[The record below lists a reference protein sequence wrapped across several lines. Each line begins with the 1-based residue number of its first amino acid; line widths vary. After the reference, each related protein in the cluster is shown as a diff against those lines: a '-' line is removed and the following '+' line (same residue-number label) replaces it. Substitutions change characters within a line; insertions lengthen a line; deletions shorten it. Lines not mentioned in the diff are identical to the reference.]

1 MKKIISIAAV
11 SAALLVSVNT
21 WAADIGTV
29 NMETVVTDSPQAKK
43 IKAEMEKKFGPQ
55 RTQIMDMGKTLQAD
69 IQKLQKDR
77 SVMSKK
83 DLAAL
88 QKKIGEEQSALQTLQ
103 SKVQSE
109 LSKEQNAKM
118 EEFMSA
124 VKAATQKVAKKEGM
138 ALVLPENSVIYAEDG
153 SDITQ
158 KVIDAM

>member
-1 MKKIISIAAV
+1 MKKIISMVAV
-11 SAALLVSVNT
+11 SAALLLSVNT
-21 WAADIGTV
+21 WAADVGTV

-43 IKAEMEKKFGPQ
+43 IKSDMEKKFGPQ
-55 RTQIMDMGKTLQAD
+55 RTQIMGMGKTLQAD

-83 DLAAL
+83 DLSAL
-88 QKKIGEEQSALQTLQ
+88 QKKISDEQSALQSLQ

-109 LSKEQNAKM
+109 LSEEQNQKM

-124 VKAATQKVAKKEGM
+124 VKVATQKVAKKEGM
-138 ALVLPENSVIYAEDG
+138 TLVLPENSVIYIQDG

-158 KVIDAM
+158 KVIDAT